1 MSELCKK
8 RCIRLHNTTVL
19 SMLLLLVT
27 NAHGQDLHLTY
38 PCELN
43 QRGELIVPAVDS
55 IFALGQVRGNLAE
68 LELNGQQVTLQTGGR
83 WLHWLERSDS
93 LNFTLETDSGSVQQL
108 YTLGYADQLLSTEL
122 AEAEFIRINRPG
134 CSLKTAVRGTYF
146 AFPQPGTV
154 FTVLD
159 TEHQMYHVA
168 FGNEREGW
176 IRPHFATPVKQ
187 QPPAPDVIHRLS
199 LETAEEGASLLLA
212 VRQQPVLEQL
222 SHDRRQLQL
231 TFTNAVSNIDVIKYP
246 QTLTETLQVNWQQQE
261 QREVQLTINLTQEQ
275 LLGYRL
281 IWGAEGCQV
290 DLRFESRFSG
300 SRWSFLNPG
309 KGWTIMLDPGHGGV
323 EKGAVGPAGL
333 MEKQVNLELA
343 NLVRARLEKKGFTV
357 LMTREDDRQVGL
369 AERVALAQKSN
380 ATLFVSLHFNST
392 AQGNDPR
399 KLGGTSLYWY
409 YPQSVELARSLHSQL
424 VQQMQLGDDGFYYRN
439 LAVLRNSWMPA
450 VLVEGGYI
458 IQPETEA
465 MLEQGGLLK
474 REAKAI
480 CNAIVK
486 YRKSL

>member
-1 MSELCKK
+1 
-8 RCIRLHNTTVL
+8 
-19 SMLLLLVT
+19 
-27 NAHGQDLHLTY
+27 
-38 PCELN
+38 
-43 QRGELIVPAVDS
+43 
-55 IFALGQVRGNLAE
+55 
-68 LELNGQQVTLQTGGR
+68 
-83 WLHWLERSDS
+83 
-93 LNFTLETDSGSVQQL
+93 
-108 YTLGYADQLLSTEL
+108 
-122 AEAEFIRINRPG
+122 
-134 CSLKTAVRGTYF
+134 
-146 AFPQPGTV
+146 
-154 FTVLD
+154 
-159 TEHQMYHVA
+159 
-168 FGNEREGW
+168 
-176 IRPHFATPVKQ
+176 
-187 QPPAPDVIHRLS
+187 
-199 LETAEEGASLLLA
+199 
-212 VRQQPVLEQL
+212 
-222 SHDRRQLQL
+222 
-231 TFTNAVSNIDVIKYP
+231 
-246 QTLTETLQVNWQQQE
+246 
-261 QREVQLTINLTQEQ
+261 
-275 LLGYRL
+275 
-281 IWGAEGCQV
+281 
-290 DLRFESRFSG
+290 
-300 SRWSFLNPG
+300 
-309 KGWTIMLDPGHGGV
+309 MLDPGHGGV